1 MKNQNHKN
9 VGDQRGDAD
18 EKSLRSQ
25 TPLTPLL
32 LHGTTVSPRQHTPAC
47 GPRPRRS
54 QQRCCARQ
62 RLKAELSPP
71 RPVPSWL
78 PPVAVGAGPPAR
90 FGNFPFGGG
99 ACSRS
104 RGQPS
109 VQAGWLRGH
118 TSRALGCE
126 NGSAT
131 RLISPN
137 LNRGQDT
144 RANRTRHTTSSS
156 TQSHVKQQHTNAT
169 RHTSRSHAHT
179 HPSRHTHS
187 LSHPHARAHPP
198 GEPDLFPK
206 P

>member
-1 MKNQNHKN
+1 MTHSADWDCHCQSLSTVRLSGPVPHPRTPRTPRIRRISKNQNHKN

-18 EKSLRSQ
+18 EKSLRSH

-54 QQRCCARQ
+54 QKRCCARQ

-118 TSRALGCE
+118 TDTSRALGCE

-131 RLISPN
+131 RLISQT
-137 LNRGQDT
+137 LIHMD
-144 RANRTRHTTSSS
+144 
-156 TQSHVKQQHTNAT
+156 V
-169 RHTSRSHAHT
+169 
-179 HPSRHTHS
+179 
-187 LSHPHARAHPP
+187 LSNNKPFC
-198 GEPDLFPK
+198 PD
-206 P
+206 

>member
-1 MKNQNHKN
+1 MTHSADWDCHCQSLSTLSDCPVPYRTPAPRVPYAPYSPYMKNQNHKN

-18 EKSLRSQ
+18 EKSLRSH

-131 RLISPN
+131 RLISQT
-137 LNRGQDT
+137 LIHMD
-144 RANRTRHTTSSS
+144 
-156 TQSHVKQQHTNAT
+156 V
-169 RHTSRSHAHT
+169 
-179 HPSRHTHS
+179 
-187 LSHPHARAHPP
+187 LSNNKPFC
-198 GEPDLFPK
+198 PD
-206 P
+206 